1 MALTPGR
8 GLEYHYTVATGK
20 TSGGRSQN
28 RQKNNRSLQAGV
40 AFWLIFIV
48 VLLGIF
54 LVKRETIKKNYN
66 TLANRFDLPVW
77 GQSVSSADEAPERA
91 QPAPPDAPPL
101 PPVSTTAPSAIPPGT
116 GGTANQPTARPTQ
129 PPAAPVPAPPAV
141 NQTPPNQPP
150 PPATKPPAANQTPAK
165 PPTANQS
172 PANQPAAPPPTAK
185 PPETRE
191 RGIYFTR
198 VDADD
203 TIQRV
208 RVSRNIPVS
217 DSPMV
222 DSLNALLAGPTA
234 EERRRGLISLIPA
247 NTKIRSA
254 TVRGS
259 TAYISFSEEF
269 QFNTSGREGYAAQLR
284 EIIWTVTEFPTVS
297 DVQFLIEGRR
307 VDYLAEGIYIGSPVS
322 RDSF

>member
-1 MALTPGR
+1 
-8 GLEYHYTVATGK
+8 VATEK
-20 TSGGRSQN
+20 TSGRRSQN
-28 RQKNNRSLQAGV
+28 RQKNGHSLQLAA

-54 LVKRETIKKNYN
+54 LVQRETIKKNYN
-66 TLANRFDLPVW
+66 TLANRLNLPVW
-77 GQSVSSADEAPERA
+77 GQSSSADETPENT
-91 QPAPPDAPPL
+91 QSPSDTTPQPPTTPDPAPTPP
-101 PPVSTTAPSAIPPGT
+101 P
-116 GGTANQPTARPTQ
+116 ANQPAVQSPAANQTPPNQ
-129 PPAAPVPAPPAV
+129 PPAQPPAV
-141 NQTPPNQPP
+141 NQTPPKP
-150 PPATKPPAANQTPAK
+150 PPAQPPAANQTPA
-165 PPTANQS
+165 
-172 PANQPAAPPPTAK
+172 NQPAAQPPAAK

-203 TIQRV
+203 TIQRI

-234 EERRRGLISLIPA
+234 EEKRRGLISLIPA

-269 QFNTSGREGYAAQLR
+269 QFNTSGKEGYAAQLR
-284 EIIWTVTEFPTVS
+284 EIIWTVTEFPTVN

>member
-1 MALTPGR
+1 VGA
-8 GLEYHYTVATGK
+8 
-20 TSGGRSQN
+20 
-28 RQKNNRSLQAGV
+28 

-54 LVKRETIKKNYN
+54 LVQRETIKKNYN
-66 TLANRFDLPVW
+66 TLANRLNLPVW
-77 GQSVSSADEAPERA
+77 GQSSSAGETPEDT
-91 QPAPPDAPPL
+91 QPPSDTTPQPPP
-101 PPVSTTAPSAIPPGT
+101 STTAPDT
-116 GGTANQPTARPTQ
+116 GGTANQPPARPTQ
-129 PPAAPVPAPPAV
+129 PPTRPDPAPPANQPASPPPAV
-141 NQTPPNQPP
+141 NQTPPNQPAAQPPVVNQTPPKP
-150 PPATKPPAANQTPAK
+150 PPAQQPAANQTPA
-165 PPTANQS
+165 
-172 PANQPAAPPPTAK
+172 NQPAAQPPAAK

-198 VDADD
+198 IDADD
-203 TIQRV
+203 TIQRI
-208 RVSRNIPVS
+208 RVSRNMPVS

-269 QFNTSGREGYAAQLR
+269 QFNSSGKEGYAAQLR
-284 EIIWTVTEFPTVS
+284 EIIWTVTEFPTVN

-307 VDYLAEGIYIGSPVS
+307 VDYLSEGIYIGSPVS